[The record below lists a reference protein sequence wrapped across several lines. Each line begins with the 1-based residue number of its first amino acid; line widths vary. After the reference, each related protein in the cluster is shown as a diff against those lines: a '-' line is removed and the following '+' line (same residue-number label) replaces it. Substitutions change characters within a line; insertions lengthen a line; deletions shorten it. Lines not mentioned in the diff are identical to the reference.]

1 MNDKHFFPENIRPD
15 LPKFELL
22 KSILLYDP
30 SQHRDGL
37 DVDQALKA
45 TPFFA
50 YLGSTSGP
58 KPWIQEWISEVTEVR
73 RQAVAE
79 LGEKA
84 VNELWSRPRK
94 TLDSEDENHKLGEQK
109 QKPLGKRIAYW

>member
-1 MNDKHFFPENIRPD
+1 MGSPSWVATGNVTKMEDFVVAVFNGQVFLMNDKHFFPENIRPD

-50 YLGSTSGP
+50 YLGSYIWT
-58 KPWIQEWISEVTEVR
+58 
-73 RQAVAE
+73 
-79 LGEKA
+79 
-84 VNELWSRPRK
+84 K
-94 TLDSEDENHKLGEQK
+94 TLDPGMDLRSDRGTSASSRRVGREG
-109 QKPLGKRIAYW
+109 R